1 MLLIAAL
8 LFVGTSAWADWTTLY
23 SQDYENAETYTS
35 GWTIANTTRLAF
47 QHGDHGDGKCLWLKW
62 QTVNN
67 NNGTNATFTLGSS
80 YTAYN
85 TSENYK
91 LEFDFAMTANNSSNL
106 NFVLQDASGNEIC
119 TFYAPSYS
127 SSAGALKNGRVR
139 VGGTDVDESKK
150 FTYEQKRGNEP
161 TYWNHV
167 TLTSNASDGTNV
179 TIDDYDGTQITVKVS
194 NEFKRFGKIVYYTN
208 KSLGEL
214 KFDNMSISVYSDT
227 EIVPNPTAAITG
239 VNGTERTVTLT
250 LGTGSADGTTMAYS
264 TNADMTESTN
274 YTDPFTVSTTGT
286 IYFQSTSPTSAK
298 SEIQSINVTCEAV
311 KLNTP
316 VISRSGNTITIT
328 QDQSDLDAS
337 PSATIYYT
345 YGGGDPV
352 EYSSAIT
359 VVADATITAYASY
372 SGYTTSDN
380 VSRAVAVFPTDVAKI
395 INAPENKS
403 YTTAAL
409 SGVDVAGTNTTFQ
422 ALMIDEK
429 QWGDEN
435 VYVAKENFCWRNDGG
450 DWYINSQSNVW
461 LLVKNCKVGDIIV
474 ANTDYQASGLTNATY
489 TEKYS
494 EGNNYAYTVTAD
506 GDVEIAFKKPT
517 SKTMHYFR
525 GLYVWSHSI
534 PVEVSAA
541 GYATY
546 VPTCDLDF
554 SATSIEAYKVKV
566 STKGVATLLKVDNVP
581 AGTPVLLYK
590 EGGATEDIPVMTGA
604 DAVTGNDLVAGTG
617 AAVATVDGTYT
628 NMILNNGS
636 KGIGFYF
643 AAGKTVAAN
652 RAYLHIA
659 TTLAPDAAG
668 SRMSMVFDDEATGVD
683 ATLVNSEK
691 VNSEVYDLQGRRVAQ
706 PTKGLYI
713 VNGKKV
719 IIK

>member
-1 MLLIAAL
+1 
-8 LFVGTSAWADWTTLY
+8 
-23 SQDYENAETYTS
+23 
-35 GWTIANTTRLAF
+35 
-47 QHGDHGDGKCLWLKW
+47 
-62 QTVNN
+62 
-67 NNGTNATFTLGSS
+67 
-80 YTAYN
+80 
-85 TSENYK
+85 
-91 LEFDFAMTANNSSNL
+91 
-106 NFVLQDASGNEIC
+106 
-119 TFYAPSYS
+119 
-127 SSAGALKNGRVR
+127 
-139 VGGTDVDESKK
+139 
-150 FTYEQKRGNEP
+150 
-161 TYWNHV
+161 
-167 TLTSNASDGTNV
+167 
-179 TIDDYDGTQITVKVS
+179 
-194 NEFKRFGKIVYYTN
+194 
-208 KSLGEL
+208 
-214 KFDNMSISVYSDT
+214 
-227 EIVPNPTAAITG
+227 
-239 VNGTERTVTLT
+239 
-250 LGTGSADGTTMAYS
+250 
-264 TNADMTESTN
+264 
-274 YTDPFTVSTTGT
+274 
-286 IYFQSTSPTSAK
+286 
-298 SEIQSINVTCEAV
+298 
-311 KLNTP
+311 
-316 VISRSGNTITIT
+316 
-328 QDQSDLDAS
+328 
-337 PSATIYYT
+337 
-345 YGGGDPV
+345 
-352 EYSSAIT
+352 
-359 VVADATITAYASY
+359 
-372 SGYTTSDN
+372 
-380 VSRAVAVFPTDVAKI
+380 
-395 INAPENKS
+395 
-403 YTTAAL
+403 
-409 SGVDVAGTNTTFQ
+409 
-422 ALMIDEK
+422 MIDEK

-435 VYVAKENFCWRNDGG
+435 VYVAKEYFCWRNDGG

-566 STKGVATLLKVDNVP
+566 STKGIATLTKVDNVP

-604 DAVTGNDLVAGTG
+604 AAVTGNDLVAGTG

-643 AAGKTVAAN
+643 AAGQTVAAN

-659 TTLAPDAAG
+659 TTLAPDAVGAG
-668 SRMSMVFDDEATGVD
+668 SRMSMVFDGETTGVD